1 MVSYAPFVHCEDDKP
16 VVTVGI
22 GDDRRQVLGQP
33 CVPVVHLFLNRCAG
47 VHVVNYVWSDKRE
60 LSPTRIRPDIR
71 YPGLT
76 RNPHKEGEWIVALI
90 IQPIVSA
97 HLRTGVGQV
106 LHVALAYHPPCIH
119 FFPKVGGGKR
129 PIVASVI
136 GDALGVARKDCQV
149 IGQAGVGDSKT
160 LGVKD
165 ALRDKLFV
173 DVRGVYGVTY
183 YRLIAHV
190 FEQHEENVIVWPC
203 TRGEDR

>member
-1 MVSYAPFVHCEDDKP
+1 M
-16 VVTVGI
+16 
-22 GDDRRQVLGQP
+22 GQP
-33 CVPVVHLFLNRCAG
+33 YIPVVHLFLNGCAG

-60 LSPTRIRPDIR
+60 RSPTRLLGIRPDIR
-71 YPGLT
+71 YPCLT

-90 IQPIVSA
+90 IQRIVFA
-97 HLRTGVGQV
+97 HLRTGVWQV
-106 LHVALAYHPPCIH
+106 LHVALAYHSHCIH

-165 ALRDKLFV
+165 ALRDKLVV
-173 DVRGVYGVTY
+173 DVRGVYDVTY
-183 YRLIAHV
+183 YRLIPT
-190 FEQHEENVIVWPC
+190 FSSS
-203 TRGEDR
+203 TKKM